1 LRGFFAA
8 SRSLLPHFRS
18 LFAHGGLLFAHFP
31 LTFSWQG
38 ENKSEVLYETL
49 TDVSLKDVIK
59 EQIKPMNE
67 RCQLAHEEIYDKVEV
82 EEALRRTVAEV
93 RSRDLAPCYL
103 GQLVTLPAPIHKLL
117 CCV

>member
-1 LRGFFAA
+1 M
-8 SRSLLPHFRS
+8 
-18 LFAHGGLLFAHFP
+18 LFAHFP
-31 LTFSWQG
+31 LTFSRRQG

-93 RSRDLAPCYL
+93 RSRDLAPCS
-103 GQLVTLPAPIHKLL
+103 VLL
-117 CCV
+117 ALCVLRLAT